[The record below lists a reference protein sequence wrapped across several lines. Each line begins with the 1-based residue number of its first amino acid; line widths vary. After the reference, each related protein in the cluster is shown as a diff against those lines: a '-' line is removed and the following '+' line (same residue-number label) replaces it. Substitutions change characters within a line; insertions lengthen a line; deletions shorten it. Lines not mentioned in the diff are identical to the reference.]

1 MKAPHK
7 ILTVIYLM
15 LLSLACTEEVDPGKL
30 GLQDELLVV
39 NSLISPEQDTLSVQ
53 VSMSR
58 PLFGVLP
65 EYGSDDDLVTDAT
78 VTLSDG
84 NTTINL
90 TYSEEHKLYM
100 TRAIQLPIVANQTY
114 TLQVVAGERTA
125 TAQTT
130 VPLSVP
136 LLDVRINT
144 NQNFEQRVVMS
155 WLDPGAEVNFYRVR
169 ATQQDAIGREYGTA
183 YFEDEEFHSDV
194 TTNGAGIS
202 ARGEMYLVPEPQF
215 NWLVGELI
223 SCDENY
229 FLYHRNNNRFDD
241 EDPFSEP
248 TLTHSNIEGGTGIFG
263 SYVTRQLSI
272 TID

>member
-1 MKAPHK
+1 MKASYRIFP
-7 ILTVIYLM
+7 LLFLL

-30 GLQDELLVV
+30 GLKDELLVV

-53 VSMSR
+53 VSISR
-58 PLFGVLP
+58 PLFGELP
-65 EYGSDDDLVTDAT
+65 QYGSDDDLVTDAT
-78 VTLSDG
+78 VSLTDG

-90 TYSEEHKLYM
+90 VYNEEFQLYM
-100 TRAIQLPIVANQTY
+100 ARANQLPIVSGQTY

-125 TAQTT
+125 TAQCT

-136 LLDVRINT
+136 LLDVRVNT
-144 NQNFEQRVVMS
+144 GQDFEQRVVLS
-155 WLDPGAEVNFYRVR
+155 WLDPGAEENYYRVR
-169 ATQQDAIGREYGTA
+169 ATQQDVLGREYGTA

-202 ARGEMYLVPEPQF
+202 ARGEIYLVPERQF

-223 SCDENY
+223 TCDENY
-229 FLYHRNNNRFDD
+229 FLYHRNNNRFDN

-248 TLTHSNIEGGTGIFG
+248 TLTHTNVEGGTGIFG
-263 SYVTRQLSI
+263 AYVIRQLAI